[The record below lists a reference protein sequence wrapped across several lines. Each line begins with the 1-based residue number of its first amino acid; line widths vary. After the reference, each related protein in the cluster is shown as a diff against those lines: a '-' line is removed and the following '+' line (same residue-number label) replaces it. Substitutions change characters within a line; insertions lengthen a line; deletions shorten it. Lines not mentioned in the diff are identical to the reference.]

1 MHMMN
6 IALIRMSWWT
16 LLATMCSLSMLALAG
31 AIVSYDGQRCHH
43 RTETLGVPRDVV
55 VTQAPCAVRCESTC
69 GPVSEPAAIQSQADD
84 QPATSTLPAG
94 AIPNV
99 RKISSHHFAVSRDE
113 IMAWLQG
120 RNPLQGMHI
129 LPSMFHHPARGLRL
143 DGIRKDSVAH
153 QLGIQSGDTLVAI
166 NDDDSIT
173 ALRRWTLLRQNLGHG
188 TVKLSML
195 RKGVSHTIVVDFE

>member
-31 AIVSYDGQRCHH
+31 AIVSHDGQRCHH

-69 GPVSEPAAIQSQADD
+69 GPVSEPADIQSQADD

-99 RKISSHHFAVSRDE
+99 RKISSRHFAVSRHE
-113 IMAWLQG
+113 IVPWLQG
-120 RNPLQGMHI
+120 RNPLQGMRI
-129 LPSMFHHPARGLRL
+129 LPSLRCYSNGGLTFYAV
-143 DGIRKDSVAH
+143 KQDSAADRI
-153 QLGIQSGDTLVAI
+153 GIQNRDTLVAI
-166 NDDDSIT
+166 NDDDTFS
-173 ALRRWTLLRQNLGHG
+173 ALRQWTLMRSILDEG

-195 RKGVSHTIVVDFE
+195 RKGIRHTIVVDFE